1 VRPAALSWV
10 RREDVMGDWVR
21 LAAPIPPL
29 RRAAAF
35 KRAGVRRG
43 GARVISGTEDG
54 G

>member
-1 VRPAALSWV
+1 LGVE
-10 RREDVMGDWVR
+10 EDVMGDWVR

-29 RRAAAF
+29 RRAVAF